1 MAQTID
7 PQAVSRAGVQA
18 RRRPWYKTRQGQT
31 TLKNSVVYIILFVGS
46 LALLAPFLWQLT
58 SSLKP
63 KDQIFKFPPQWIPSP
78 WTWSNY
84 SNAFT
89 ALPFNVYFRNTMT
102 IEVGVIV
109 GQLISVTL
117 VAYGFAR
124 LRAPGKNL
132 LFIVLLS
139 TMMLPYVVTLVPT
152 YVVWARI
159 GLVNTFWPLILPAFF
174 GNPYFTFLLRQFFLG
189 IPVEMEEA
197 ARIDGANT
205 WQMIWRIFVPLSTAV
220 LATMVIFTFIDKWH
234 DFLGP
239 LIYLNDSGLFTLALG
254 INFFKGQYS
263 TDWNYLMAASTALII
278 PPLLIFFF
286 AQRFFIE
293 GIQLGGVK
301 G

>member
-1 MAQTID
+1 
-7 PQAVSRAGVQA
+7 
-18 RRRPWYKTRQGQT
+18 
-31 TLKNSVVYIILFVGS
+31 
-46 LALLAPFLWQLT
+46 
-58 SSLKP
+58 
-63 KDQIFKFPPQWIPSP
+63 
-78 WTWSNY
+78 
-84 SNAFT
+84 
-89 ALPFNVYFRNTMT
+89 
-102 IEVGVIV
+102 
-109 GQLISVTL
+109 
-117 VAYGFAR
+117 
-124 LRAPGKNL
+124 
-132 LFIVLLS
+132 
-139 TMMLPYVVTLVPT
+139 MMLPYVVTLVPT